1 MCVKSVGMSL
11 APLSIRNVQSV
22 RKRKMKSEKLNIE
35 VTLSSENSC
44 YLGIKDYIIY
54 VEVSKATGDK
64 PLVSFW
70 KKGWDDDRAITVSH

>member
-1 MCVKSVGMSL
+1 MCVKNVVMSL
-11 APLSIRNVQSV
+11 VPLSIRNVQSV

-35 VTLSSENSC
+35 VTLSSDNSC

-54 VEVSKATGDK
+54 VEVSQATDNK

-70 KKGWDDDRAITVSH
+70 KKGWDDDRAVTLSH

>member
-1 MCVKSVGMSL
+1 MCVKNVGMSL
-11 APLSIRNVQSV
+11 VPLSIRNVQSV
-22 RKRKMKSEKLNIE
+22 RRSKMKSEKLNIE

-54 VEVSKATGDK
+54 VEVSQATENK

-70 KKGWDDDRAITVSH
+70 KKGWDDDRTVTLSH